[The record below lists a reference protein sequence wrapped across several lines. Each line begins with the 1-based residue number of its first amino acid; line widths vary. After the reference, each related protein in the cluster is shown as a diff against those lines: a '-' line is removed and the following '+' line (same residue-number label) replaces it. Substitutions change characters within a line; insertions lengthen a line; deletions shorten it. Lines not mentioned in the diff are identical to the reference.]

1 MSFIYFQPDFLATKT
16 QKSVFRMSNAIKS
29 YLFAS
34 FTLILMSVVLPSLLI
49 AQREMPDKSLIEKDS
64 SSTALEEVED
74 TLNITWFTT
83 DNIHEQQ
90 IFTDTSLDF
99 NAIQYNPL
107 RTTGTPYLFL
117 GTPGAAST
125 SIYQFRELQ
134 SGMDFGFHQFDPYKL
149 HLTSLRWY
157 KTNLPFA
164 DLYFSPGKSENE
176 LFTSAKFTM
185 NLNER
190 WNLNLDYQR
199 LLDEGFYKEQT
210 TKNSSLIA
218 GLWHQSKNGKSNTF
232 LSFLTN
238 IHQEKNNG
246 GITDTSYLSVESFRG
261 NIPVLLSGSVTRHQN
276 EKFTVQHI
284 FDPLKS
290 TGMDSLGR
298 LFKIS
303 FNSLLSYEKGFFKYY
318 DEKAGNDADSL
329 IYRYLISD
337 PIGVRN
343 YIDYHKLSLSPGIKL
358 KMAEFF
364 TLNACI
370 AYDFYAIGQN
380 ELSTDYKHDLTTSLK
395 ADYKFKK
402 YLDLNADFDY
412 HLLDFAGDL
421 ALDLKGS
428 FKMNP
433 YVQLTGSQK
442 IVYAHPSWIH
452 NSFVLNDITIYE
464 NNFDRQKQFSSSL
477 GIRIP
482 LINAG
487 FSISDHTF
495 GNYIYY
501 TKENHFVQSPNNLRY
516 TQMAIDLGLKFKGFH
531 LDNKLHLFRS
541 DNELYDLPEY
551 RLESSIYFKAYILK
565 KKMELFT
572 GFESFITDKFYIPDY
587 QPVLGA
593 FTTRSDF
600 YSDWHTLINF
610 FISFKVK
617 DFRFFARTENIL
629 FLVDNQTHFQAK
641 TYPLDDFRA
650 FRMGV
655 RWQFVN

>member
-1 MSFIYFQPDFLATKT
+1 
-16 QKSVFRMSNAIKS
+16 MSNVIKS
-29 YLFAS
+29 SLFAS
-34 FTLILMSVVLPSLLI
+34 LAITSICVVLTSALS
-49 AQREMPDKSLIEKDS
+49 AQRDMSDRSLTEKDS
-64 SSTALEEVED
+64 SSIAPEEIED
-74 TLNITWFTT
+74 TLKMTWFTT
-83 DNIHEQQ
+83 ENIHGQQ
-90 IFTDTSLDF
+90 IFTDTSLEF

-107 RTTGTPYLFL
+107 RTKEMPYLFL
-117 GTPGAAST
+117 GTPGSSST

-149 HLTSLRWY
+149 HLKRLRWY

-164 DLYFSPGKSENE
+164 DLCFSPGKSENE

-185 NLNER
+185 NLSDQ

-232 LSFLTN
+232 VSFLTN

-246 GITDTSYLSVESFRG
+246 GITDTSYLSAESFRG
-261 NIPVLLSGSVTRHQN
+261 NIPIILSGSISRHQN
-276 EKFTVQHI
+276 EKFTAQHI
-284 FDPLKS
+284 YYPWKIN
-290 TGMDSLGR
+290 GADSLKR
-298 LFKIS
+298 LIDLS
-303 FNSLLSYEKGFFKYY
+303 FNSMLSYEKGFFKYY
-318 DEKAGNDADSL
+318 VEKAGTEADSL
-329 IYRYLISD
+329 IYRYLIID

-343 YIDYHKLSLSPGIKL
+343 YIDYHKLSLLPGINLNVADFFML
-358 KMAEFF
+358 KAG
-364 TLNACI
+364 I
-370 AYDFYAIGQN
+370 SYDFYAIGQN
-380 ELSTDYKHDLTTSLK
+380 ELTTDYKHDLTTSLK
-395 ADYKFKK
+395 AEYKFKK

-412 HLLDFAGDL
+412 HFLDFEGDL
-421 ALDLKGS
+421 TLDLKGS
-428 FKMNP
+428 FKLDP
-433 YVQLTGSQK
+433 YVQVTGSQK

-452 NSFVLNDITIYE
+452 NSFILNDVSIYQ
-464 NNFDRQKQFSSSL
+464 NSFDPQKQFSSSI
-477 GIRIP
+477 GFRIP

-487 FSISDHTF
+487 FSIADHTYE
-495 GNYIYY
+495 NYIYY
-501 TKENHFVQSPNNLRY
+501 TKEKHFIQSPINLRY
-516 TQMAIDLGLKFKGFH
+516 TQMSIDLGLKFMGFH
-531 LDNKLHLFRS
+531 LDNTLHLFRS

-551 RLESSIYFKAYILK
+551 RLESSIYYKAYILK

-593 FTTRSDF
+593 FTTKSDF

-617 DFRFFARTENIL
+617 NFRFFARTENIFSL
-629 FLVDNQTHFQAK
+629 IDNQVHFQTKA
-641 TYPLDDFRA
+641 YPLDDFRA